1 MHVFIVGASGVIGQ
15 QLVPTLIERG
25 DRVTALVRSTA
36 RAEAIAGPG
45 VELIEGDLL
54 HIGEDELAELLRGK
68 DAAAHL
74 ATALRRDSPGRETTN
89 TNEALRIEGTTK
101 LIRAA
106 SRAGVRRYVQQ
117 SIAFATID
125 AGEEWVDESTPLDTA
140 PGRIGNVIEAMESL
154 VRESGLEWLIL
165 RGGIFVGPGTFEDD
179 TIARLRAGTERIA
192 GDGSYWVSPVHVADY
207 ADAVALALETSEARA
222 VLNITAEPIRQRDYI
237 ERLSALLE
245 VPSAPLDS
253 EARMRQSYRC
263 SNAAALEVLGWS
275 PRRSIWPETLG
286 G

>member
-1 MHVFIVGASGVIGQ
+1 MRVFIVGASGVIGRN
-15 QLVPTLIERG
+15 LIPTLLARG
-25 DRVTALVRSTA
+25 DQVVALVRSIE

-45 VELIEGDLL
+45 VDLVEGDLL
-54 HIGEDELAELLRGK
+54 QLSEDQLAELLTGC

-89 TNEALRIEGTTK
+89 TNEALRTEGTAK
-101 LIRAA
+101 LLRAA
-106 SRAGVRRYVQQ
+106 ERAGVRRYVQQ
-117 SIAFATID
+117 SIAFATVD

-154 VRESGLEWLIL
+154 VRESHLEWLIL

-192 GDGSYWVSPVHVADY
+192 GDGSNWVSPIHVADY
-207 ADAVALALETSEARA
+207 ADAVALALEAPEARA

-237 ERLSALLE
+237 ERLSTALD
-245 VPSAPLDS
+245 VPPAPLDS

-263 SNAAALEVLGWS
+263 SNAAAREMLGWS
-275 PRRSIWPETLG
+275 PRRSIWREDG
-286 G
+286 R